1 MITDATFKLKMHKMH
16 AFEAGVLIQT
26 SIIILIN

>member
-1 MITDATFKLKMHKMH
+1 MITDATFKLKMH